1 MMITLVPSWAR
12 HYDAFWDAIRRRN
25 LWYIKLRYGAVAV
38 LTILVIAAE
47 YLLGFTFE
55 PGQQTMIF
63 IITAAILM
71 YNVILHSVRKY
82 LKCTPGNFNP
92 LHFSLLQMLLD
103 LTALM
108 LLVFYTGGVETPLYM
123 LFIFHMIIG
132 SLILPGVVV
141 YTMAGMTILIFSAM
155 VLLVYAGVL
164 PHYQLTGLTEFHLYD
179 NFNYIASVLSIF
191 AFVILTSVLLAN
203 RIAKQLYKIEQDLVE
218 SLDKLGKAEE
228 EKQKYIMGIVHEIK
242 TPITAVRSF
251 LDLVLQKYLGPVT
264 EQIEVK
270 LTRAKIRTDEA
281 IEMINHV
288 LKISRMRLID
298 DIRTEEV
305 WVEKIITEIIKKQRI
320 NIESK
325 NITLRLQD
333 KREVK
338 KAVSGDHF
346 LIEIAFSNLISN
358 AVKYVGNGGKVE
370 VTIDEENDKLII
382 NISDNGIGI
391 PQKDQQKIFTDFFR
405 ASNIK
410 ERNYEG
416 AGLGLSV
423 VKQIVE
429 KHNGTIS
436 LLSPTKFGTEKKP
449 GTSFTVSLPQIGSS
463 IEEKEKSL

>member
-1 MMITLVPSWAR
+1 
-12 HYDAFWDAIRRRN
+12 
-25 LWYIKLRYGAVAV
+25 
-38 LTILVIAAE
+38 
-47 YLLGFTFE
+47 
-55 PGQQTMIF
+55 
-63 IITAAILM
+63 
-71 YNVILHSVRKY
+71 
-82 LKCTPGNFNP
+82 
-92 LHFSLLQMLLD
+92 
-103 LTALM
+103 
-108 LLVFYTGGVETPLYM
+108 
-123 LFIFHMIIG
+123 
-132 SLILPGVVV
+132 
-141 YTMAGMTILIFSAM
+141 
-155 VLLVYAGVL
+155 
-164 PHYQLTGLTEFHLYD
+164 
-179 NFNYIASVLSIF
+179 
-191 AFVILTSVLLAN
+191 
-203 RIAKQLYKIEQDLVE
+203 
-218 SLDKLGKAEE
+218 
-228 EKQKYIMGIVHEIK
+228 
-242 TPITAVRSF
+242 
-251 LDLVLQKYLGPVT
+251 
-264 EQIEVK
+264 VK

-320 NIESK
+320 NIEAK

-338 KAVSGDHF
+338 KVISGDHF

-391 PQKDQQKIFTDFFR
+391 PIKDQQKIFTDFFR